1 MLYVDAEQTFMQA
14 AIESCGQQLTHKYNR
29 GDQHIIM
36 NCYQCYLNRMRQVIQ
51 YEVATSKVLGYN
63 LGVKLIRG
71 AYMNE
76 ERALAQENGYESPVW
91 SSIEETHACYND
103 NMLHVIEHLEENG
116 LLFVASHNQSSVDQA
131 TELIRQRGFRD
142 HRVRFGQLK
151 AFSD

>member
-36 NCYQCYLNRMRQVIQ
+36 NGYQCYLKRMRQVIQ

-91 SSIEETHACYND
+91 ATIEETHACYND